1 MSKKNKEQVD
11 SLAVLMIL
19 ILLPILVFVM
29 FGPSFFHDRAEHKK
43 QTNTIIGVYYLDKL
57 QNACEN
63 VNVKFTISELKN
75 MTELKAIKEIENCE
89 QLEKSKDIEV
99 AIKRVSERIGK
110 PD

>member
-1 MSKKNKEQVD
+1 MSKKNKEEVD

-43 QTNTIIGVYYLDKL
+43 QANTIIGVYYLDKL

-63 VNVKFTISELKN
+63 VKFTISELKN
-75 MTELKAIKEIENCE
+75 
-89 QLEKSKDIEV
+89 KDIEV
-99 AIKRVSERIGK
+99 IQKE
-110 PD
+110 